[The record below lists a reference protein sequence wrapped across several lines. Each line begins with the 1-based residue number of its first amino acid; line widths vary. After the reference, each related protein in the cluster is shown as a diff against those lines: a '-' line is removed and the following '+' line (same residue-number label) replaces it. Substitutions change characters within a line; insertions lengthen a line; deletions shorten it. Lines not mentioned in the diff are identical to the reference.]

1 VDHDD
6 PERRIDELE
15 SQLADWKHVA
25 QPERV
30 DDSSGLTPDDVHN
43 LAFSSAKGGRRGY
56 HEHEVDAFLDR
67 VEATLRDPTAS
78 DRLAAADVGNVA
90 FSRAPIGRRGYDEDE
105 VEAFLRRV
113 AVELARRSGQPLAP
127 DPGPRH
133 LRQSDESTAE
143 KIVNHVSVFAVE
155 LFGHHSAV
163 TWRAPLVL
171 ALVFLLLGVAIHPA
185 YFVVAGFLLLWAGV
199 AWRTDR

>member
-1 VDHDD
+1 MDQDD
-6 PERRIDELE
+6 P
-15 SQLADWKHVA
+15 
-25 QPERV
+25 
-30 DDSSGLTPDDVHN
+30 SGLTPDDVHN
-43 LAFSSAKGGRRGY
+43 LAFSSAKSGRRGY
-56 HEHEVDAFLDR
+56 HEDEVDAFLDR
-67 VEATLRDPTAS
+67 VEATLRDPTS
-78 DRLAAADVGNVA
+78 DRLTAADIGDAA
-90 FSRAPIGRRGYDEDE
+90 FSRAPIGRRGYDEEE
-105 VEAFLRRV
+105 VDAFLRRV
-113 AVELARRSGQPLAP
+113 AVELARSSEKPLAA

-143 KIVNHVSVFAVE
+143 KIVNHVAAFGVE
-155 LFGHHSAV
+155 LFGHHPAV